1 MKQLLD
7 TYSFIWF
14 ITGNSRITSK
24 IQAQIENNDNLL
36 SIASIWEIAIKLE

>member
-7 TYSFIWF
+7 THSFIWF

-24 IQAQIENNDNLL
+24 IRAQIENNDNLL
-36 SIASIWEIAIKLE
+36 IAIRNHM